1 VDAAKSVLGEH
12 KGLFRRADSRYSEAH
27 RQLILPTFQNRCE
40 MDATWQDSG
49 KNWIPNR
56 VIPAVAGIHESAFLQ
71 LGSPVTR

>member
-1 VDAAKSVLGEH
+1 MLQNQYWEKH
-12 KGLFRRADSRYSEAH
+12 KGLLRRAYSRYSEAH

-40 MDATWQDSG
+40 TDATWQDSG

-56 VIPAVAGIHESAFLQ
+56 VIAAVAGIHESAFLQ